1 MFQQFPTAAQKH
13 VDRSH
18 FFSSLMLI
26 VVLVSIL
33 LLSGC
38 SVSSIPSN
46 TSIAGNTGTSPASGS
61 SAALTVSTSVPAAT
75 VGTSYNTTVTVTGG
89 SAPYRFSMAS
99 GELPPGVGLGASS
112 GNISG
117 TPTTSGN
124 FGFALSVS
132 DSKGLSKQQSLQ
144 INVSNSQAASVQSPG
159 NSFSHLQRSR
169 WWGQF

>member
-38 SVSSIPSN
+38 SGSSIPSN

-132 DSKGLSKQQSLQ
+132 DSKGTMWTAPLRRATVFLS
-144 INVSNSQAASVQSPG
+144 
-159 NSFSHLQRSR
+159 R
-169 WWGQF
+169 